1 MLANRRITTKEIPN
15 IKEAL
20 FEEGIVKARTVETTS
35 WLILEIKCS
44 IWGWA
49 TSNSQPNWAKNQ
61 NQEGWTS

>member
-35 WLILEIKCS
+35 
-44 IWGWA
+44 
-49 TSNSQPNWAKNQ
+49 
-61 NQEGWTS
+61 